1 MHKQG
6 VIRSVSFAKKTDLVY
21 EVVYKDDKRGDEV
34 VELVSEDELAYAAN
48 CPVIITR
55 QDGSDVDGIVLLPKQ
70 SYTHCRTFVYTVMIS
85 VDGTSQAQNVDGI
98 DSKHI
103 KYRKVK
109 TEKSADESSL
119 AQYANGIDAKENEK
133 GVELSLSS
141 KANDEQEVPLSITC
155 HDAAVGASSI
165 TSETESKGCKR
176 VHADIDS
183 DSLTVSSRTV
193 STTRVEPRE
202 RQITVPEWLQRDSNS
217 QRVLFFSLIGSKR
230 SFRKGVVQIG
240 KETDCF
246 LKVNYNDS
254 ADPYIL
260 QPPLTITITMY
271 PLSPPR
277 ALDTAY
283 EQIQRL
289 LITHCYQIGD
299 AGAAGRCIYE
309 TAQSCSLVV
318 SESRHNVAIVGQLG
332 FDENDPWSLT
342 RAGEVFLC
350 LVELPFLVE
359 HGRKVYHARCVL
371 QRSLLSKVGGL
382 GCLLRLFADGFGI
395 AVKSCEPYVTISGQ
409 TWQAVDHA
417 VAIVKEAIDHHTKS
431 CGCSVQSGV

>member
-6 VIRSVSFAKKTDLVY
+6 VVRSVSFIKGTDLVY

-34 VELVSEDELAYAAN
+34 VELVSEMELAYAAN
-48 CPVIITR
+48 CPVTITR
-55 QDGSDVDGIVLLPKQ
+55 QDGSEVDGIVLLPKQ
-70 SYTHCRTFVYTVMIS
+70 SSTHCRTFVYTVMIS
-85 VDGTSQAQNVDGI
+85 VDGSSQAQNVDGI

-103 KYRKVK
+103 KYRQTDEELYESDIVTQKN
-109 TEKSADESSL
+109 EKS
-119 AQYANGIDAKENEK
+119 
-133 GVELSLSS
+133 VELSLSS
-141 KANDEQEVPLSITC
+141 KSNDDQEVPLSITC
-155 HDAAVGASSI
+155 HDAAVAASSI

-277 ALDTAY
+277 ALDAAY

-299 AGAAGRCIYE
+299 AGAAGRCVYDV
-309 TAQSCSLVV
+309 AKSCGLLV

-332 FDENDPWSLT
+332 FDENDPLSLT
-342 RAGEVFLC
+342 RSGEVFLC

-371 QRSLLSKVGGL
+371 QHKVLSKVGGH

-395 AVKSCEPYVTISGQ
+395 AMNSCEPYATISGQ
-409 TWQAVDHA
+409 TWQAVDQA
-417 VAIVKEAIDHHTKS
+417 VAIVKEAIDRHTKS

>member
-1 MHKQG
+1 
-6 VIRSVSFAKKTDLVY
+6 
-21 EVVYKDDKRGDEV
+21 VYKDDKRGDEV
-34 VELVSEDELAYAAN
+34 VELVSEDELAFAAN
-48 CPVIITR
+48 CPVTIAR
-55 QDGSDVDGIVLLPKQ
+55 QDGSEVEGIVLLPKQ
-70 SYTHCRTFVYTVMIS
+70 SSTHCRTFVYTVMIS
-85 VDGTSQAQNVDGI
+85 ADGTSQAQNVDGN

-103 KYRKVK
+103 KYRQTNEELRESDIVTQKN
-109 TEKSADESSL
+109 EKS
-119 AQYANGIDAKENEK
+119 
-133 GVELSLSS
+133 VELSLSNKS
-141 KANDEQEVPLSITC
+141 NDEQEVPLSITC
-155 HDAAVGASSI
+155 HDEAVAASSI

-176 VHADIDS
+176 DHADIDS

-202 RQITVPEWLQRDSNS
+202 RHMIVPEWLQRDSNS

-260 QPPLTITITMY
+260 QPPMSITITMY

-277 ALDTAY
+277 ALDVAY
-283 EQIQRL
+283 EKIQQL

-299 AGAAGRCIYE
+299 AGSSGRCVYDV
-309 TAQSCSLVV
+309 AKSCGLVV

-359 HGRKVYHARCVL
+359 NGRKVYHARCVL
-371 QRSLLSKVGGL
+371 QHKVLCKVGGL

-395 AVKSCEPYVTISGQ
+395 AVNSCEPYATISGQ
-409 TWQAVDHA
+409 TWQAVDQA